1 MTTNGNHAVQ
11 DAVHYAY
18 FAPYTLDDHM
28 ALVSELQSD
37 DRVRLHVLGESLDG
51 HDIDML
57 QIGDGLPLCLRDDTD
72 CAHDEASLSHES
84 WPSVWQQACTTA
96 GVQTQQHIHGG
107 TGCVYGARLSLQ
119 RCWRRCSHPCAVR
132 QDYLSAGR

>member
-1 MTTNGNHAVQ
+1 MRTAAIEAGVTLPPPLQ

-37 DRVRLHVLGESLDG
+37 DRVRLQVLGETLDG

-57 QIGDGLPLCLRDDTD
+57 QIGDRSCFVPHDLRAPDQRRNMLQISV
-72 CAHDEASLSHES
+72 ALLLS
-84 WPSVWQQACTTA
+84 C
-96 GVQTQQHIHGG
+96 I
-107 TGCVYGARLSLQ
+107 
-119 RCWRRCSHPCAVR
+119 
-132 QDYLSAGR
+132 

>member
-1 MTTNGNHAVQ
+1 MQ

-37 DRVRLHVLGESLDG
+37 DRVRLHVLGETLDG

-57 QIGDGLPLCLRDDTD
+57 QIGDRFARNHGSRSMT
-72 CAHDEASLSHES
+72 HDEDE
-84 WPSVWQQACTTA
+84 TT
-96 GVQTQQHIHGG
+96 T
-107 TGCVYGARLSLQ
+107 
-119 RCWRRCSHPCAVR
+119 
-132 QDYLSAGR
+132 

>member
-1 MTTNGNHAVQ
+1 MAGRASIHRPHAASLHDSRFSAILLLHVAIMARLANSLVRCQPCASTKHTTVLRLTLICLAANEAQFNALVSLLQ

-37 DRVRLHVLGESLDG
+37 DRVRLRVLGESLDG

-57 QIGDGLPLCLRDDTD
+57 QIGDSPT
-72 CAHDEASLSHES
+72 
-84 WPSVWQQACTTA
+84 W
-96 GVQTQQHIHGG
+96 
-107 TGCVYGARLSLQ
+107 
-119 RCWRRCSHPCAVR
+119 
-132 QDYLSAGR
+132 

>member
-1 MTTNGNHAVQ
+1 MPDAVQ

-37 DRVRLHVLGESLDG
+37 DRVRLQVLGETLDG

-57 QIGDGLPLCLRDDTD
+57 QIGEDASHILDSTTPRRILMPVPMHDSSRAQVTNSLRSQAPISRQYVQFAVLSAQTLKS
-72 CAHDEASLSHES
+72 ASLS
-84 WPSVWQQACTTA
+84 
-96 GVQTQQHIHGG
+96 GLGLQH
-107 TGCVYGARLSLQ
+107 
-119 RCWRRCSHPCAVR
+119 
-132 QDYLSAGR
+132 